1 MLTRSRYGKRRVAK
15 GVALKFID
23 SKMVK
28 FCSYEF
34 RSYLKE
40 IKVVSVPCYIS
51 QRWHCAYTDAQTA
64 D

>member
-34 RSYLKE
+34 
-40 IKVVSVPCYIS
+40 
-51 QRWHCAYTDAQTA
+51 
-64 D
+64 